1 MKRWPLLLAFVS
13 SPFALTTAWAGD
25 VSFNWDWMISAQHN
39 SVNEQAQYFPDNRS
53 SNGSI
58 SGLLDLEVMGQ
69 QWVGLAAI
77 KANDLYHSD
86 NASSVSSEVILRELF
101 WQGSVEVADTSIDIT
116 AGKMRLD
123 WGVGYGYRPLDLFKP
138 YRRNP
143 IGIQVEEGAGVLSF
157 SHFDAT
163 GEWTLLGTD
172 SSWTSQEM
180 TDLEDAKKQK
190 GIGVRRY
197 GLTGDSEY
205 QLIAYYDDV
214 RKGLVGGSLVSVV
227 DASWEFHGSVVY
239 QNEYVGYHFPTSA
252 SRYSVPEIRSEI
264 GAVQALVGLTWASET
279 GHNIVLEYWYDSR
292 AWSNNQWQKN
302 HHNSQLLRQNRNVSD
317 VRYGYANGYQQ
328 ENIVQ
333 HNVMLH
339 WSFDSSGWSHYNLSD
354 YGLSADALSS
364 LTPLVDLLYS
374 PEDSGVI
381 LTPKLTYE
389 WLNTGATQFET
400 ELAARFLLG
409 DERSA
414 YQNLPD
420 KNMILLNLKGR
431 F

>member
-1 MKRWPLLLAFVS
+1 MNRWPLLFAFVS
-13 SPFALTTAWAGD
+13 SPFAITTAWAD
-25 VSFNWDWMISAQHN
+25 DISFNWDWMVSAQHN
-39 SVNEQAQYFPDNRS
+39 SVNEQAHYFQDNRA
-53 SNGSI
+53 SNYSMN
-58 SGLLDLEVMGQ
+58 GLLDLEVMGQ

-86 NASSVSSEVILRELF
+86 DSHSVSSEVILRELF

-163 GEWTLLGTD
+163 GEWTLLATD

-180 TDLEDAKKQK
+180 TDLENAMKQK
-190 GIGVRRY
+190 GVGIRRY

-205 QLIAYYDDV
+205 QLLAYYDDV
-214 RKGLVGGSLVSVV
+214 RKGLVGASLVTVV
-227 DASWEFHGSVVY
+227 DASWEFHGSIVY
-239 QNEYVGYHFPTSA
+239 QNEYTGYHFTAPS
-252 SRYSVPEIRSEI
+252 SLYSTPEIRNGK
-264 GAVQALVGLTWASET
+264 GALQTLVGLTWASEN
-279 GHNIVLEYWYDSR
+279 GHNVVLEYWYDSR
-292 AWSNNQWQKN
+292 AWDNNTWQKN
-302 HHNSQLLRQNRNVSD
+302 YQNSEVLSQNANVAD
-317 VRYGYANGYQQ
+317 IRYSYANGYQQ
-328 ENIVQ
+328 GNIVQ

-339 WSFDSSGWSHYNLSD
+339 WSFDSSGWSNYNLSD
-354 YGLSADALSS
+354 IGLPNDVLSS
-364 LTPLVDLLYS
+364 LTPLVDVLYS
-374 PEDSGVI
+374 PEDFGLIV
-381 LTPKLTYE
+381 TPKLTYE
-389 WLNTGATQFET
+389 WLNTGETQFET

-409 DERSA
+409 DEQSA